1 MRTRFTLILA
11 LYSAVVAPLLWAES
25 PDCGAPVIVVSDGR
39 ITQSMFL
46 QGATYWF
53 GIYAQ
58 AGRSYSLEFVPSTDN
73 FFSTAKVQIA
83 TLSVFG
89 PSDQLSACR
98 GTSSV
103 VVTQNSGYAPV
114 ILKGPNGAGRRVSF
128 TAASAGLHL
137 VAVPNAGG
145 TGAYT
150 FRAVETSLF
159 NLRWSTCG
167 GYTDQWGFL
176 NRSDMPVTGTFTL
189 FDGNNVAIA
198 SAQFTIPPQAEVI
211 RTSNPGDLNVPA
223 KQQGFAVF
231 SHNGP
236 PDAIVADAYMVSP
249 TGLLVNYT
257 KFEGIGGR

>member
-1 MRTRFTLILA
+1 MCARFLLILA
-11 LYSAVVAPLLWAES
+11 LCSAVVVPLLQAES
-25 PDCGAPVIVVSDGR
+25 PDCSAPVIVVPDGR
-39 ITQSMFL
+39 ITQSTFL

-58 AGRSYSLEFVPSTDN
+58 AGRSYSVEFVPSTDN
-73 FFSTAKVQIA
+73 YLSTAKVQIA

-89 PSDQLSACR
+89 PSDNLYACH

-103 VVTQNSGYAPV
+103 AVTQNSGYAPV
-114 ILKGPNGAGRRVSF
+114 ILKGSNGAGRRVSF
-128 TAASAGLHL
+128 IAASTGLH
-137 VAVPNAGG
+137 VIAAPNAGG
-145 TGAYT
+145 TGTYT
-150 FRAVETSLF
+150 FRAVETSMF

-176 NRSDMPVTGTFTL
+176 NTTDMPVTGTFTL
-189 FDGNNVAIA
+189 FDGNNNAIA
-198 SAQFTIPPQAEVI
+198 SAQVTIPPQAEVI

-236 PDAIVADAYMVSP
+236 PDAVVADAYMISP